1 MLRPLAHPIACS
13 CVLLE
18 VVAQSLKPVKL
29 LAPWKRTQEL
39 PILLGQQSWELLR
52 PFTRSLRTK
61 DNDRN
66 RKNLGRKT
74 SVHSSPKP
82 FP

>member
-13 CVLLE
+13 CVLLG

-39 PILLGQQSWELLR
+39 PILLGQQCWELLR

>member
-13 CVLLE
+13 CVLLG

-29 LAPWKRTQEL
+29 LAPWTRTQEL
-39 PILLGQQSWELLR
+39 LILLGQQCWELLR

-74 SVHSSPKP
+74 TVHSSPKP